1 MHDPLWRS
9 LASLRSSNE
18 SWFSRVR
25 ENLRQLFTAGPLFP
39 TSANGAPIHILK
51 NQRTATEGRAQTAS
65 VLTHG
70 ALILGLALLSVQSPG
85 QKGGPLKGGDS
96 LFRPLVYYHSPDAN
110 AFGRA
115 SLGRSSGGGEDD
127 PRPARHGLLA
137 PGSSLPLAPP
147 RLVVNPHPEL
157 PVPVAVFDSNALQF
171 PTQVNNLG
179 LPWMKD
185 DSDSAGPGKDH
196 GIGAGKKGGMGDD
209 EGPWAG
215 QGEKD
220 GGPYANAVTPPRC
233 VYCPD
238 PPYTEEA
245 REAKV
250 QGSVALLVLVDAD
263 GRASQ
268 IRVAKGIG
276 LGLDERAMQAIR
288 GWKFAPAR
296 DAAHLPVPS
305 WVTVEATFRLF

>member
-1 MHDPLWRS
+1 MRDPLLRS
-9 LASLRSSNE
+9 FASLRSSNE

-25 ENLRQLFTAGPLFP
+25 ENLRQLFAAAPLFP
-39 TSANGAPIHILK
+39 SSADGAPIHILK
-51 NQRTATEGRAQTAS
+51 IHRTATEGRAQTVS
-65 VLTHG
+65 TLMHG
-70 ALILGLALLSVQSPG
+70 ALILGLVFLSVQSPR

-96 LFRPLVYYHSPDAN
+96 LFRPLVYYHSPDASP
-110 AFGRA
+110 FGRP
-115 SLGRSSGGGEDD
+115 SLGKSSGGGEEDS
-127 PRPARHGLLA
+127 RPARHGLLA

-147 RLVVNPHPEL
+147 RLPVNPHPEL
-157 PVPVAVFDSNALQF
+157 PIPVAVFDANAPQF
-171 PTQVNNLG
+171 PTPVNHLG
-179 LPWMKD
+179 LPWMKN

-196 GIGAGKKGGMGDD
+196 GIGSGRKGGMGDN

-220 GGPYANAVTPPRC
+220 GGPYANIVTPPKC
-233 VYCPD
+233 AYCPD
-238 PPYTEEA
+238 PQYTDEA

-250 QGSVALLVLVDAD
+250 QGSVTLLVLVDAD

-276 LGLDERAMQAIR
+276 LGLDERAMQAIQ
-288 GWKFAPAR
+288 GWRFTPAR
-296 DAAHLPVPS
+296 NAGHRPVQA